1 MRKFI
6 TSLVLSLGLIGLFA
20 GSSAQ
25 PAYASVQD
33 FTITN
38 FQADYTLDK
47 SVPGGGLYTKETI
60 EVNFTDNNHG
70 IFRSLPKKYQG
81 LDTRLKIKSVMR
93 DGTKEDYT
101 TSTQNDNM
109 VLKIGHQ
116 DRTITGVHKY
126 EIEYSQERVINFVG
140 DKAEFYWDVNG
151 TQWQQHFDQV
161 GATVRLKDN
170 IMSSGKDLVC
180 YTGAQGQ
187 RGQSCMASSR
197 PGEASFSTVGQLTP
211 GQNMTIVVPLDDGQF
226 TPAVI
231 GRYEKL
237 KQNPTAA
244 GIIYFLPSILVMLAT
259 FGLWLK
265 YGKDYR
271 SRGVI
276 VPEYEPP
283 KGLTP
288 AEVGML
294 DDYNIDGRDLS
305 ATLIDLA
312 VRGYIKI
319 YEDVKKYWFI
329 TSRSYSLELVKN
341 DMAGLK
347 DFEQTILKAVFGDAL
362 GVGEIVKVND
372 LSKTN
377 TDLYEDIKTTKDQLK
392 AHVMGSG
399 GLIESKGYNFAIIVG
414 IVLAIAP
421 MIPLS
426 IMGSDPTAYVMNM
439 VVVVIFWWVFVRH
452 AMRRRSPTGQA
463 INDQIKGLKLYM
475 NTAEK
480 DRLKMLQSTDRPYA
494 EPSKTVELF
503 EKLLP
508 YAVALGVEK
517 TWAKQFDGV
526 LTDSPKW
533 AESNVA
539 AFSGV
544 ALASSLGSITTNFSS
559 SFESGGGVSGSSS
572 GGSSGGGGGGGGG
585 GGW

>member
-1 MRKFI
+1 MKKFI
-6 TSLVLSLGLIGLFA
+6 TSLILSLGLVGLFA
-20 GSSAQ
+20 GLFTQ

-33 FTITN
+33 FTVTN

-47 SVPGGGLYTKETI
+47 SVPGGGLHTKETI

-70 IFRSLPKKYQG
+70 ILRALPKKYQG
-81 LDTRLKIKSVMR
+81 LDIKLKINSVMR
-93 DGTKEDYT
+93 DGVKEDYS

-116 DRTITGVHKY
+116 DRTVTGVHKY

-161 GATVRLKDN
+161 SATVRLKDD
-170 IMSSGKDLVC
+170 IMPSGKNLVC
-180 YTGAQGQ
+180 YTGGQGQ
-187 RGQSCMASSR
+187 RDQNCITSSR

-237 KQNPTAA
+237 SQNPLTNILIHLWPSVVA
-244 GIIYFLPSILVMLAT
+244 FLGA
-259 FGLWLK
+259 FWLWAR
-265 YGKDYR
+265 YGKDYKTK
-271 SRGVI
+271 GII

-283 KGLTP
+283 KGLAP

-294 DDYNIDGRDLS
+294 ADYNIDGRDLS

-319 YEDVKKYWFI
+319 HEDVKKYWFI
-329 TSRSYSLELVKN
+329 TFRSYSLEVRK
-341 DMAGLK
+341 DDTASLK
-347 DFEQTILKAVFGDAL
+347 DFEQTLLKAVFGSIR
-362 GVGEIVKVND
+362 VGETVKVND
-372 LSKTN
+372 LRRTN
-377 TDLYEDIKTTKDQLK
+377 SGIYKDVSTAKDQLK
-392 AHVMGSG
+392 ARLVGND
-399 GLIESKGYNFAIIVG
+399 GLIEGKSNNLIAILVISMFIISFLLIG
-414 IVLAIAP
+414 FSASGMYLIN
-421 MIPLS
+421 IPIFFL
-426 IMGSDPTAYVMNM
+426 IG
-439 VVVVIFWWVFVRH
+439 VIFVKNIK
-452 AMRRRSPTGQA
+452 RRSPTGQVV
-463 INDQIKGLKLYM
+463 NDQIKGLKLYM

-480 DRLKMLQSTDRPYA
+480 DRLKMMQSTDRPYA
-494 EPSKTVELF
+494 EPSRTVELF

-533 AESNVA
+533 VESNVA

-544 ALASSLGSITTNFSS
+544 ALASSLGSISTNFSS
-559 SFESGGGVSGSSS
+559 SFESGSGVSGSSS